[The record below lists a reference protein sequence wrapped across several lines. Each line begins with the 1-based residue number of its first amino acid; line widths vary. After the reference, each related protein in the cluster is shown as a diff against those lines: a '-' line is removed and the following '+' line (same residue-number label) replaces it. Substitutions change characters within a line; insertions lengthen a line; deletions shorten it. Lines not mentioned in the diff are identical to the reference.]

1 MYKFY
6 LHSLNKTLG
15 HKHDDGSLYQMMK
28 TRAEDVPEILKWLEL
43 KRYQS
48 PQIINEIITLM
59 GQDVLRG
66 ILVKIREAGY
76 FGLMAD
82 ETRDISNKEQ
92 LAVCCRWVDEGYNV
106 HEDPL
111 GLLQISSCTADSIV
125 SHLKDV
131 LVRCILPLNQC
142 RGQGYDGAAAM
153 SGRFNGV
160 STQIQQEEPRAIP
173 VHCLA
178 HSLNLCLQD
187 VCKSFRLIK
196 NALELVR
203 EAVYI
208 VNKSPKRA
216 EIFNEKQTE
225 DEETIVSG
233 HRNLKPLCPTR
244 WTVRTDAIKAVLDN
258 YEALKETCKDVADE
272 GGDVGLKADGM
283 LKRLK
288 QFSTLFGLR
297 LSYLV
302 FSAGEELSRTLQS
315 KDCNIQEAINSS
327 NLTGNYYKRMRSD
340 EEFNGFYDRVVKE
353 SEDKTKPPS
362 LARQRKAPARLDDG
376 VPGHCFSSPK
386 AFHRQQ
392 YFEVLDLVCQ
402 ELLRRFD
409 QKSFS
414 LLRDIEQLLLKAA
427 NGNNFVIKETISDI
441 YAGDLDLER
450 LELQLKMLPDLV
462 KCSNAAV
469 PIKQVTKLETLCN
482 VMVEN
487 PNNRNLFSEIDKLL
501 RLYLTVPATSAT
513 AERTFSVLRRL
524 KSYLRATMKQERL
537 NSVILLNIYQS
548 EFDDLDIHRIAEKF
562 AACNERRRAF
572 FGSFD

>member
-15 HKHDDGSLYQMMK
+15 HKHDDGNLYQMMK

-131 LVRCILPLNQC
+131 LVRCISSLNQC

-160 STQIQQEEPRAIP
+160 STQIQQEEPRTIP

-196 NALELVR
+196 DALELVR
-203 EAVYI
+203 
-208 VNKSPKRA
+208 
-216 EIFNEKQTE
+216 
-225 DEETIVSG
+225 
-233 HRNLKPLCPTR
+233 
-244 WTVRTDAIKAVLDN
+244 
-258 YEALKETCKDVADE
+258 
-272 GGDVGLKADGM
+272 
-283 LKRLK
+283 
-288 QFSTLFGLR
+288 
-297 LSYLV
+297 
-302 FSAGEELSRTLQS
+302 
-315 KDCNIQEAINSS
+315 
-327 NLTGNYYKRMRSD
+327 
-340 EEFNGFYDRVVKE
+340 
-353 SEDKTKPPS
+353 
-362 LARQRKAPARLDDG
+362 
-376 VPGHCFSSPK
+376 
-386 AFHRQQ
+386 
-392 YFEVLDLVCQ
+392 
-402 ELLRRFD
+402 
-409 QKSFS
+409 
-414 LLRDIEQLLLKAA
+414 
-427 NGNNFVIKETISDI
+427 
-441 YAGDLDLER
+441 
-450 LELQLKMLPDLV
+450 
-462 KCSNAAV
+462 
-469 PIKQVTKLETLCN
+469 
-482 VMVEN
+482 
-487 PNNRNLFSEIDKLL
+487 
-501 RLYLTVPATSAT
+501 
-513 AERTFSVLRRL
+513 
-524 KSYLRATMKQERL
+524 
-537 NSVILLNIYQS
+537 
-548 EFDDLDIHRIAEKF
+548 
-562 AACNERRRAF
+562 
-572 FGSFD
+572 